1 MNLKEKGMT
10 SEISLSED
18 LIDMRARSNHRV
30 SLLKPYLFVPV
41 CLLIELHENLKVCCV
56 YFFFSKIGVS
66 KLGMGL
72 INGCGLYMDFYGRL
86 VLKEVFLETETNV
99 FALQRPKK
107 FLVGET

>member
-41 CLLIELHENLKVCCV
+41 CLLIELHENLKVWCV
-56 YFFFSKIGVS
+56 YFFFQNWGFQIGDGAYQRVR
-66 KLGMGL
+66 LIHGL
-72 INGCGLYMDFYGRL
+72 LR
-86 VLKEVFLETETNV
+86 
-99 FALQRPKK
+99 
-107 FLVGET
+107 